1 MTARFILSRDEDVT
15 GISGVG
21 IVAEGVLFDDGSVA
35 LRWRP
40 PTSSTI
46 IHSCLENVRTVHC
59 HGGATRIVWLDDRE
73 TPPHI
78 DVAELEQLRVQ
89 LAGCGVA
96 ALDGSEEQEA
106 KQGDYG
112 WSPAYADVLR
122 LRREHDTLLAAAEA
136 VVDWLRVNVEPD
148 ETDDQMLE
156 CDVVTLR
163 KLEAALPKR
172 DAPLAKIDET
182 IAEEDAISKAENDF
196 HCPNCDERTELGKP
210 CWNCDRVPASTDGQ
224 QPFDNCPECGELR
237 YSTPA
242 GPVCKNGHGG

>member
-15 GISGVG
+15 GVSGVG
-21 IVAEGVLFDDGSVA
+21 VVAEGVLFDDGSVA

-78 DVAELEQLRVQ
+78 DVGELEQLRVQ
-89 LAGCGVA
+89 LA
-96 ALDGSEEQEA
+96 
-106 KQGDYG
+106 
-112 WSPAYADVLR
+112 
-122 LRREHDTLLAAAEA
+122 TLLTAAEA
-136 VVDWLRVNVEPD
+136 VVDWLRSNVDED

-172 DAPLAKIDET
+172 DAPLPKIDEMV
-182 IAEEDAISKAENDF
+182 AEEDVISKAENDF
-196 HCPNCDERTELGKP
+196 HCPNCGERTKLGKP